1 MATATTPSLST
12 ISTPCPAVVVQFSGL
27 TASASTTLITVW
39 RIADGLTEPVRNAV
53 GTDITGQTTFLVT
66 DYEAPLGVPVTYY
79 GQISVA
85 GVDQGKGPT
94 ASVTISETRMWI
106 SDPLNPANS
115 TPVQLGGLATVTL
128 GRNSFDATKRLYK
141 YNRSNVLGQ
150 QRPVMQFYGQK
161 GIEGATFE
169 LFTYGAGDTAV
180 ENLVVVSPV
189 LIRPPAAM
197 LNLPARMYGV
207 LEASFE
213 PQTWRYESQP
223 LNLWNM
229 TFNETAPQSVS
240 IVLSIYSYAYWS
252 SKFAGTY
259 ASVTA
264 TAYGSNSYTYA
275 LLNPP
280 A

>member
-12 ISTPCPAVVVQFSGL
+12 ISTPCPAVQIQFTGL
-27 TASASTTLITVW
+27 TSSASVTKITVW
-39 RIADGLTEPVRNAV
+39 RIADGLTEQVRNAV
-53 GTDITGQTTFLVT
+53 ATDVTGQTTFVVT
-66 DYEAPLGVPVTYY
+66 DYEAPLGIPVTYY
-79 GQISVA
+79 GSMTYA
-85 GVDQGKGPT
+85 GVDQGNGPQAT
-94 ASVTISETRMWI
+94 TTINDSRMWI

-115 TPVQLGGLATVTL
+115 TPVQMGGLATVTL
-128 GRNSFDATKRLYK
+128 GKNSFEQIKRAYK
-141 YNRSNVLGQ
+141 YNRSNVIGQ

-169 LFTYGAGDTAV
+169 LYTYGNGDTAI
-180 ENLVVVSPV
+180 ENLVVVSPI
-189 LIRPPAAM
+189 LIRPPATM
-197 LNLPARMYGV
+197 LNLPARLYGV

-213 PQTWRYESQP
+213 PQTWRYESTP

-229 TFNETAPQSVS
+229 TFFETAPQSVS

-252 SKFAGTY
+252 NRFPGTY

-264 TAYGSNSYTYA
+264 TTYGSNSYSYA